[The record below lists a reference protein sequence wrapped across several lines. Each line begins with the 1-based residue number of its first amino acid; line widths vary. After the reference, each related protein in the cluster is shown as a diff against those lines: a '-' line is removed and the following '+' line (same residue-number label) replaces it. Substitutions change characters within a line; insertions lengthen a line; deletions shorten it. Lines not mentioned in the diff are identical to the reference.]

1 MATTEDNRK
10 EYLAWI
16 NLGGM
21 GTRWRSNTIKDAV
34 ETCAVIAAQDWG
46 GLRGRKVS
54 VAVYDVTGVSV
65 ALIPSGVVL
74 IEEKEQPRTEIPPLF
89 LFEVDLPAVRKNG
102 NAYSET
108 YTNKVE
114 KAAHTAL
121 EQAAWE
127 VVEHW
132 NSGDENNVSGKGH

>member
-16 NLGGM
+16 NLGAM
-21 GTRWRSNTIKDAV
+21 GTRWRSNTIKEAI
-34 ETCAVIAAQDWG
+34 ETCAVVAAQDWG
-46 GLRGRKVS
+46 GLRGTEVS

-65 ALIPSGVVL
+65 TFAPSGVVL
-74 IEEKEQPRTEIPPLF
+74 IEEKEQPRTEIPPLC
-89 LFEVDLPAVRKNG
+89 LIKVDLPAVRKNG

-108 YTNKVE
+108 YTDKVR
-114 KAAHTAL
+114 KAAYAAL
-121 EQAAWE
+121 EEAAWKAA
-127 VVEHW
+127 EHW